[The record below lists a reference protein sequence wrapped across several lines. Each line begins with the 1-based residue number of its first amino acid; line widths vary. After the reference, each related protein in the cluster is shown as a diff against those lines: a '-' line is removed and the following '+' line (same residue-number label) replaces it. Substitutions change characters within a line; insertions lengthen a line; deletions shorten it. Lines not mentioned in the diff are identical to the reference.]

1 MIQNAY
7 IFYFQTYSIKDPC
20 KIIFESGKEKRKNF
34 YKTIA
39 TGINRPLFAVYRR
52 VVR

>member
-20 KIIFESGKEKRKNF
+20 KIIFESGNEKRKNF

-39 TGINRPLFAVYRR
+39 TGIIRPLFAVYRR